1 MSIADSYTGGLGGQP
16 GYTYSPDYTGSYEEW
31 VEGVTMDL
39 VKEYMMGRLT
49 SSVTD
54 IGIPDPADAGALAE
68 DPEARISFQTWQFW
82 ENYVKKY
89 GDESAYIQQ
98 NYGSP
103 PERHATY
110 VEDPNSESAIRGTF
124 EERSEFE
131 AEEAAKDR
139 AAAETRARIGAEAQ
153 VKSAQISADAAIERT
168 TMQVE
173 SDWKIANLQDATRR
187 YIAEGDW
194 GVQKWVTRENN
205 EAAMD
210 RLKLQLG
217 FNEKELAQRAI
228 EERNRHQE
236 TLVGLALE
244 VAKYD
249 AELAASPRNW
259 LKYAAWLQ
267 TRNVPINGM
276 TLAMASQEV
285 PEDEIDPATVAEATG
300 STLAGIEVSKELAS
314 GQSGGSTL
322 VGQLSP
328 EQQKQAVQIAQQY
341 GVDPQRI
348 QYGADNRMFDVNQQ
362 GNQLGQF
369 QQAPGVEE
377 LDQADPAQLARDL
390 LGMNPA
396 AATEQDAS
404 QQNLQ
409 QIASG
414 LSTSGRDVASFG
426 AYGGPTKNALGVEV
440 PEVSGKDVDYREF
453 TDLLPSEQQAKIGA
467 VESVRGPYGVTDYV
481 EEMERSRPKGQ
492 RRSTA
497 FG

>member
-1 MSIADSYTGGLGGQP
+1 MTDSPTSPGGAWVAGMV
-16 GYTYSPDYTGSYEEW
+16 SPDYTGSYEEW
-31 VEGVTMDL
+31 VEMVTRDL
-39 VKEYMMGRLT
+39 VREYVMGRLT

-54 IGIPDPADAGALAE
+54 IGVADPADKGAALE
-68 DPEARISFQTWQFW
+68 DPDHAVSYQTWMFW

-89 GDESAYIQQ
+89 GDESAYIQE

-110 VEDPNSESAIRGTF
+110 VEDPNSPAAIQGSF
-124 EERSEFE
+124 EERSQFE

-139 AAAETRARIGAEAQ
+139 AAAERRAQIGADATVEA
-153 VKSAQISADAAIERT
+153 ATISADASIKRT

-205 EAAMD
+205 QAAMD

-228 EERNRHQE
+228 EEKNRHQE

-249 AELAASPRNW
+249 AELVASPRNW

-276 TLAMASQEV
+276 TLAMSAQEV

-322 VGQLSP
+322 AGQSP
-328 EQQKQAVQIAQQY
+328 EQQKQAAQIAQQY

-348 QYGADNRMFDVNQQ
+348 QYGADNRMFDINQQ
-362 GNQLGQF
+362 GDQLGQF

-396 AATEQDAS
+396 AASEQDAS

-426 AYGGPTKNALGVEV
+426 AYGGPTRNALGVEV